1 MLGDDKGYRFD
12 PATLTIKVGDGVKF
26 TNVSGPP
33 HDVAFWAD
41 SIPQGAADALG
52 KGMPNTTGP
61 LTGPML
67 TNVGDSY
74 TVNFAGVPA
83 GTYHYY
89 CPVHLA
95 LGMKAVLTVQ

>member
-12 PATLTIKVGDGVKF
+12 PATLTIKVGDAVKF

-33 HDVAFWAD
+33 HNVAFWAD
-41 SIPQGAADALG
+41 SIPSGAAGPLG
-52 KGMPNTTGP
+52 NDMTQTTGP

-67 TNVGDSY
+67 TNIGDAY
-74 TVNFAGVPA
+74 TINFAGVPK

-89 CPVHLA
+89 CTVHLA
-95 LGMKAVLTVQ
+95 MGMKAVLTVQ